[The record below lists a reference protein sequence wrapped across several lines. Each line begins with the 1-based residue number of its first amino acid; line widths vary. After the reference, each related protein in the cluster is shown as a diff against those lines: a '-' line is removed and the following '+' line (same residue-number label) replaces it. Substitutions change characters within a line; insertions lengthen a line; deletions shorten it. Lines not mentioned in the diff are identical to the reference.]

1 MGWEGVVL
9 GKLKDM
15 RCAVMETRDEH
26 SAVKLYKLRGQQG
39 RMGIQKSCNGK
50 SKPQWPNEAD
60 SRRS

>member
-26 SAVKLYKLRGQQG
+26 SAVKLYKPTWAA
-39 RMGIQKSCNGK
+39 GK
-50 SKPQWPNEAD
+50 DGD
-60 SRRS
+60 SEEL